1 MPKMKTHS
9 ASKKRF
15 TKTASGKVKRS
26 HAYKR
31 HMMASKTANRKRR
44 LRHCAYM
51 VDGDA
56 TKFKVL
62 LPYQ

>member
-15 TKTASGKVKRS
+15 SKTKSGKVKRA

-31 HMMASKTANRKRR
+31 HLMASKTAKRKRH
-44 LRHCAYM
+44 LRPCTYM
-51 VDGDA
+51 GRTDHGRFIA
-56 TKFKVL
+56 L
-62 LPYQ
+62 LPYE